1 MGARPRV
8 VVTGCGA
15 LSPLGATAA
24 QLCAGAGAGR
34 SGIRRAER
42 FVEAGLP
49 VTAVGEVEGL
59 PLDTPARDLEMSR
72 RPIAEALAQAGL
84 APGRAGFVW
93 TTGLDTFRDELQAP
107 AATSAGTRFATLAAN
122 FGGPR
127 RMIATACSAATQA
140 IGEAFHL
147 VRRGRAS
154 ACVAGGATTMV
165 TPFYLVGFS
174 WLQVLAL
181 DQDGPD
187 DAPARACRPFDRS
200 RRGFALAE
208 GGAALVLEPLAAAR
222 ARGATVLAE
231 VLGFG
236 ASQDAYDLNRPP
248 PDGEAAELCM
258 RRALDDAGLAPDA
271 ITAVNAHGTGTRA
284 GDPAEAAAL
293 RRLLG
298 ARWQRTPASSLKGAI
313 GHAMSASG
321 ALEAVVAIASSRT
334 GLVPPTVN
342 LEQPDDDCLLD
353 HVIGAAR
360 TVSPGPVLSC
370 SFGMGGQNAA
380 LIFAP
385 PPAPSEAS
393 S

>member
-1 MGARPRV
+1 MTAPRRV

-24 QLCAGAGAGR
+24 DLCTGAAAGR
-34 SGIRRAER
+34 PGIRRAPR
-42 FVEAGLP
+42 FVDVGLP
-49 VTAVGEVEGL
+49 VTAVGEVESL

-72 RPIAEALAQAGL
+72 RPIVEALAQAGL
-84 APGRAGFVW
+84 AAARAGFVW
-93 TTGLDTFRDELQAP
+93 TTGLDTFRDELEAP
-107 AATSAGTRFATLAAN
+107 TATSAGARFATLAAA

-147 VRRGRAS
+147 VRRGRAA

-181 DQDGPD
+181 DQDGAGD
-187 DAPARACRPFDRS
+187 DPARACRPFDRS

-208 GGAALVLEPLAAAR
+208 GGAALVLEPLASAR
-222 ARGATVLAE
+222 ARRATILAE
-231 VLGFG
+231 VVGFG

-248 PDGEAAELCM
+248 PDGEAADLCM
-258 RRALDDAGLAPDA
+258 RRALDDARLAPDA
-271 ITAVNAHGTGTRA
+271 IGAVNAHGTGTRA

-298 ARWQRTPASSLKGAI
+298 ARWQRTPASSLKGAL

-321 ALEAVVAIASSRT
+321 ALEAVVAIESSRT
-334 GLVPPTVN
+334 GVIPPTVN
-342 LEQPDDDCLLD
+342 LAQPDDDCALD

-360 TVSPGPVLSC
+360 VVSPGPVLSC

-385 PPAPSEAS
+385 PPKEAGA
-393 S
+393 